1 MGRRTGWSGS
11 AIVRWTADASPGTS
25 LRMDATLAEAE
36 TPEAA
41 AKREKRARRAGKIRT
56 IVVVFALLVVVMIYF
71 GRKVMMGT
79 KYAVSDKESVNYS
92 GSTTEA
98 EAKSLGEVLK
108 SVGYFTGAKELDVL
122 FKKDAKDGTVVSF
135 VLNSKWSDAEI
146 VAAFRQIGA
155 AIVAQG
161 LGKPLTIKLLDDHLN
176 SKNEL
181 KIE

>member
-1 MGRRTGWSGS
+1 M
-11 AIVRWTADASPGTS
+11 DASPVPVET
-25 LRMDATLAEAE
+25 TE

-41 AKREKRARRAGKIRT
+41 ALREKRARRAGKIRAAVS
-56 IVVVFALLVVVMIYF
+56 ILALLVVVMIYF

-98 EAKSLGEVLK
+98 EAKHLGEVLK
-108 SVGYFTGAKELDVL
+108 SVGYFTGARELDVL

-135 VLNSKWSDAEI
+135 VLSGKWNDAEI
-146 VAAFRQIGA
+146 IAAFRQIGA
-155 AIVAQG
+155 AITAEG
-161 LGKPLTIKLLDDHLN
+161 LGKPLTVKLLDDHLN
-176 SKNEL
+176 TKNEL